1 MTNKIRKEQID
12 NGENILFKN
21 QGSVNVGADNIET
34 TGDVIARSTIVDD
47 EAYDSSWDGSLE
59 VPTKNAVYDKLE
71 TILVSGDV
79 ASVNGATGIVVLDTD
94 DISEGATNKYFS
106 DELAQDAVGA
116 MVNSTLVYT
125 DATPALGRAA
135 ITGDVTISAGSN
147 TSAIASNVIVNAD
160 ISASAAID
168 ASKIANGTISSTE
181 FQYLNGVTSAIQTQ
195 LDAKVADTGDETVAG
210 VKTFSS
216 IPVLPA
222 SDPTTANQAVRKG
235 YVDVIAA
242 SVDPSLYKNSCEVA
256 TTANISLS
264 GEQTID
270 TFATS
275 ATRVLVWKQTAPAE
289 NGIYISNSGAWTRA
303 SDYNTAGEVLQG
315 TSAFVVDG
323 SANKNRLFVMNAAS
337 ITTIGTDPIT
347 FTPLSG
353 AAEYIAGDGIDIT
366 ANTISVVGGA
376 DLVTHTGTLVD
387 NAIPMFNG
395 TAGVVDSTNFLV
407 GTNGNGNPIIYIGD
421 NTLVLADNESGIKSN
436 GVSITVSSETTG
448 EAKTVS
454 QYVDIYDGGTYSYN
468 KSVSSSQEG
477 VDPEDYIGSS
487 LEILALPDFEY
498 IRSFGKDG
506 DGSFSSEKVS
516 GAVHKFSAGTNVT
529 LYGVNLSTDNL
540 TADRNIEYPDKSGT
554 ISVNPEVDIQVFTS
568 DGTWTKPAGAKSVH
582 VQLIGAGGGGGSG
595 RKGAVGTARAGGR
608 GGGGGGWG
616 EITFPA
622 SIIGSTV
629 SVSVGVGGTG
639 GSSVTVNTTN
649 GNAGTSGGRT
659 SFGGL
664 FGVAGGSGGGGG
676 QSGST
681 GGGGAGANG
690 FPAIAQYFSGTA
702 GANEVTAG
710 GAGASSLGSFL
721 APTGGASG
729 GGINTSNTA
738 FAGAKAGSV
747 GSTSSSGYSTVISGG
762 TAGAINGNAGNGGN
776 APTNSAIGGS
786 GGGGGGASVSTNAGN
801 GGNGGSYG
809 AGGGGG
815 GASTNSVG
823 NSGAGGNG
831 ADGIAIITTYF

>member
-1 MTNKIRKEQID
+1 MSNKIRKEQID
-12 NGENILFKN
+12 NGENLLF
-21 QGSVNVGADNIET
+21 GGADLSLGSSNIET
-34 TGDVIARSTIVDD
+34 SGTVIVAD
-47 EAYDSSWDGSLE
+47 EAYSSDWNGSTE

-94 DISEGATNKYFS
+94 DISEGTNKYFS
-106 DELAQDAVGA
+106 AELAQDAVGA
-116 MVNSTLVYT
+116 MVDSTLVYT
-125 DATPALGRAA
+125 DATPILKRAA
-135 ITGDVTISAGSN
+135 ISGDIIIADGSN
-147 TSAIASNVIVNAD
+147 TAAIGTGVIVNAD
-160 ISASAAID
+160 INASAAI
-168 ASKIANGTISSTE
+168 AATKIADGTVTNTE
-181 FQYLNGVTSAIQTQ
+181 FQYINTLSSNAQTQ
-195 LDAKVADTGDETVAG
+195 IDAKVPNTGDTTIAG
-210 VKTFSS
+210 IKTFSS
-216 IPVLPA
+216 IPVLPG
-222 SDPTTANQAVRKG
+222 SDPTTANQAARKG

-242 SVDPSLYKNSCEVA
+242 SVDPSLYKNSCEIA

-407 GTNGNGNPIIYIGD
+407 GTNVNGNPIIYIG
-421 NTLVLADNESGIKSN
+421 NNSFVLADNESGINSN
-436 GVSITVSSETTG
+436 GVSITTSSETSG
-448 EAKTVS
+448 ESKTVN
-454 QYVDIYDGGTYSYN
+454 QYIDIYDGGTYSYN

-487 LEILALPDFEY
+487 LEILALPDFGY

-582 VQLIGAGGGGGSG
+582 VQLIGGGGGGGSG
-595 RKGAVGTARAGGR
+595 RKGAVGAIRC
-608 GGGGGGWG
+608 GGGGGGNGGTAFMTFNASVLGSTETVTVGTGGAGGASRTVNNSNGLAGTAGQTTFFGNWLRAG
-616 EITFPA
+616 RGSGGNGGTGANGTGGFSGQTFPYGTAGSSGGSA
-622 SIIGSTV
+622 STSGGIGSTV
-629 SVSVGVGGTG
+629 AIS
-639 GSSVTVNTTN
+639 NF
-649 GNAGTSGGRT
+649 AP
-659 SFGGL
+659 
-664 FGVAGGSGGGGG
+664 GSGGGGG
-676 QSGST
+676 GITSANSASQ
-681 GGGGAGANG
+681 GGRGQAIGDDSEGAN
-690 FPAIAQYFSGTA
+690 
-702 GANEVTAG
+702 
-710 GAGASSLGSFL
+710 
-721 APTGGASG
+721 
-729 GGINTSNTA
+729 
-738 FAGAKAGSV
+738 
-747 GSTSSSGYSTVISGG
+747 SGYGIGIDGG
-762 TAGAINGNAGNGGN
+762 TFGAANTNGGNGNAS
-776 APTNSAIGGS
+776 PTNTIIGGS
-786 GGGGGGASVSTNAGN
+786 GGGGGGGSTTTNAGN
-801 GGNGGSYG
+801 GGNGALYG

-815 GASTNSVG
+815 GASTNDVG
-823 NSGAGGNG
+823 NSGAGGSGANG
-831 ADGIAIITTYF
+831 ICIVVTYF